1 MCRPAT
7 LKPASRRHQ
16 SSGIRC
22 SCSCILSQSTGV
34 RVFDKAPARV
44 EVRPAHGPAAAA
56 SRHLNLCPRP
66 SQTFCEGSG
75 LWYEAAM
82 TKTRRACRL
91 VFSLAWA
98 WRPGAPQAFRQSFPV
113 HGGLKVHSKLCG
125 LACRLM
131 RDLWPTR
138 VLASC
143 AVPFDVESLSPCRGV
158 HTFMPTCFALHSCH
172 VSVRL
177 HACA

>member
-1 MCRPAT
+1 
-7 LKPASRRHQ
+7 
-16 SSGIRC
+16 
-22 SCSCILSQSTGV
+22 
-34 RVFDKAPARV
+34 
-44 EVRPAHGPAAAA
+44 
-56 SRHLNLCPRP
+56 
-66 SQTFCEGSG
+66 
-75 LWYEAAM
+75 M

-177 HACA
+177 HACAWIASCASWGRRRPRQASAQYRGRCEELFPRLPVPSIAPGCCHST